1 MTNIELSMSPDCR
14 FLVVKTT
21 GIAGNGTLNYF
32 NNGEQVGTVG
42 ILYAVAQASCTP
54 SLITQSNSMASVGI
68 VNPGIITVTATDEP
82 PATGS
87 CQDGQDPGTSSA
99 SILASCELDCCLA
112 KKTLALTNCDCE
124 SSKCDGELQEAQ
136 KLFLYIQ
143 SMNTL
148 LRQVGSDMSINSGI
162 ESQAMDIYDKAKQL
176 CLTSCGCN
184 C

>member
-1 MTNIELSMSPDCR
+1 MTHIELSMSADCR

-21 GIAGNGTLNYF
+21 GIAGNGELNYF
-32 NNGEQVGTVG
+32 NNGELTQTIG
-42 ILYAVAQASCTP
+42 INYTTNDNACAP
-54 SLITQSNSMASVGI
+54 SVITQSNSFLSLGI
-68 VNPGIITVTATDEP
+68 DNPGIITVTATDSP
-82 PATGS
+82 PQEDT
-87 CQDGQDPGTSSA
+87 CQAGQDPGTTSA
-99 SILASCELDCCLA
+99 SIFASCEIDCCLA

-143 SMNTL
+143 SINTL
-148 LRQVGSDMSINSGI
+148 LKQTGSDLSINSGI
-162 ESQAMDIYDKAKQL
+162 EGQAMEIYEKAKKM